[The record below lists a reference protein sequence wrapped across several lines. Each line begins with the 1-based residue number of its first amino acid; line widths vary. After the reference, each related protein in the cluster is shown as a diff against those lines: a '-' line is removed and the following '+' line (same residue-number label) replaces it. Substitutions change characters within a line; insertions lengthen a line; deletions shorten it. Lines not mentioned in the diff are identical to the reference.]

1 MSEQRTTY
9 ELIEA
14 VVARLKP
21 DEVELLPDLWAAYV
35 DHPDPER
42 AGERLLGSG
51 ILADVAGWAPIVVSF
66 VGGAVLEA
74 LKEEITERTRGVFGW
89 RARRKAKR
97 QALTEPLTLSD
108 EQRRRIRAAILSRA
122 RAINMSPERAE
133 LLSDAVA
140 GALQRESE
148 SQEP

>member
-9 ELIEA
+9 ELVEA
-14 VVARLKP
+14 VVARLRP
-21 DEVELLPDLWAAYV
+21 DEVELVPDLWAAYV
-35 DHPDPER
+35 NHPDPER

-51 ILADVAGWAPIVVSF
+51 VLADVAGWAPVVVSF

-89 RARRKAKR
+89 RARRKARR
-97 QALTEPLTLSD
+97 QALTEPLALNG
-108 EQRRRIRAAILSRA
+108 EQRRRICAAVLSRA
-122 RAINMSPERAE
+122 RALGMSPERAQ

-140 GALQRESE
+140 GELQRESE
-148 SQEP
+148 PQEP